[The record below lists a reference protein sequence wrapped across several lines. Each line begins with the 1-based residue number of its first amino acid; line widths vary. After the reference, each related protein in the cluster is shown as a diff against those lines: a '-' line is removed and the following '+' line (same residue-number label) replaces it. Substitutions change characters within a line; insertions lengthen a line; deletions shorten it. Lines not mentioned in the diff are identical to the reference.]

1 MVCSFLPRGRRVV
14 RRTFISAIA
23 LTRGSQLQPERG
35 PQVTSS
41 PRCAPVARGEGERR
55 LEDRRL
61 RSRGFPTLRVARTP
75 QPSADVTLEAFL
87 PPPQPP
93 NPHTSTP
100 TLCASE
106 CPRSP
111 HAPLDRKRRRRCL
124 AEGTREGAGGTRMG
138 APGGRARG
146 PGRPGSAGRHGERAT
161 LTRCC
166 CRLLTATAAA
176 DAALCRSSAAC
187 PGLSRLRVNLRVRSP
202 AIACRAVRAGAR
214 SARPAGLPRANLLYP
229 PAVQEAE
236 LGASPPL
243 FLALLAR
250 GGFFSR
256 APPLPHP
263 LPSTEASR
271 RLCKLCAPRA
281 RAANSASGPG
291 LAAAASRQRGL
302 QGARGAAP
310 AGGPGCPYRPGDGGR
325 GGGLG
330 AAASGLRAGPT
341 HASRPH
347 LEAPRTFGSLAAF
360 AGLPPYLSR
369 QADGRGLSGV
379 GLSILRR
386 RSEANYECG
395 AWDLSCIAR
404 ARLHKS
410 S

>member
-1 MVCSFLPRGRRVV
+1 MTRE
-14 RRTFISAIA
+14 TF
-23 LTRGSQLQPERG
+23 P
-35 PQVTSS
+35 
-41 PRCAPVARGEGERR
+41 
-55 LEDRRL
+55 
-61 RSRGFPTLRVARTP
+61 
-75 QPSADVTLEAFL
+75 

-93 NPHTSTP
+93 NPHTSSP

-106 CPRSP
+106 CPRTP
-111 HAPLDRKRRRRCL
+111 RAPLAGKRRWRCL
-124 AEGTREGAGGTRMG
+124 AEGTREGAGGARWALGEAGLG
-138 APGGRARG
+138 A
-146 PGRPGSAGRHGERAT
+146 PGRPGRAGRRGEHAT

-202 AIACRAVRAGAR
+202 AIACRAARAGAR

-250 GGFFSR
+250 GGFFSL

-291 LAAAASRQRGL
+291 AAAASLQRGRR
-302 QGARGAAP
+302 GARGAAA
-310 AGGPGCPYRPGDGGR
+310 AGRPGLSPSPRGPAGR

-330 AAASGLRAGPT
+330 AAAAGLRAGPA

-347 LEAPRTFGSLAAF
+347 LEAPLGAGVLAAS
-360 AGLPPYLSR
+360 AYLVPDLPRL
-369 QADGRGLSGV
+369 ANGRGRSLV
-379 GLSILRR
+379 DLSILRKG
-386 RSEANYECG
+386 SES
-395 AWDLSCIAR
+395 D
-404 ARLHKS
+404 
-410 S
+410 